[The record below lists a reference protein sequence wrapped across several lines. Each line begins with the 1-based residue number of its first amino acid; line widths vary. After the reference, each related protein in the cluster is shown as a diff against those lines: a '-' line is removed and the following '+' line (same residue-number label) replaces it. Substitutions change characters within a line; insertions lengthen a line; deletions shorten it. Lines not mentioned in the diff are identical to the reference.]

1 MNRVERRIQ
10 MSDKEVQFPKP
21 VSESDQLDVE
31 INGELAKWD
40 EANMNPMGINLVGW
54 KMDVKIAMIIRL
66 LKERL
71 GMTKEDIDLEFK
83 KQVLLYLR
91 EFRENNEEEVK
102 EARRQALVAQ
112 SMPAIKL
119 PPKKFH

>member
-1 MNRVERRIQ
+1 